1 MSLQVLDA
9 IASLITVT
17 IVAATAVAA
26 LIQLRHLRAGNQ
38 INALISVGEKLDR
51 RDFTDALT
59 LANRGLEAALA
70 DRTYRDY
77 EVSIFRR
84 LPPPQVEQRY
94 VDMHHAVVLVGNT
107 FELMGL
113 LVKNRIV
120 DADIFLDQYC
130 GITTGAW
137 KVLANYT
144 ALGREALG
152 SNTGW
157 ENFEYLV
164 VLSEDWMKLNP
175 NAYPKGVRR
184 LELHSRW
191 QVPTT
196 GSTSAD

>member
-175 NAYPKGVRR
+175 NAYPNGVRR
-184 LELHSRW
+184 LELQSRW
-191 QVPTT
+191 KVPPT
-196 GSTSAD
+196 GSTSPD